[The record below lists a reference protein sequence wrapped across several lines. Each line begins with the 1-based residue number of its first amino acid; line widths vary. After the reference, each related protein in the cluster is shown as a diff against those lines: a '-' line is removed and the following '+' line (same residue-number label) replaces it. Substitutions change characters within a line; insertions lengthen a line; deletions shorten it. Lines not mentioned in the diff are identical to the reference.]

1 MPVSDAWLLTVTKQL
16 HAAIGNL
23 EMVHIHSGIPDLIA
37 ILQEDSYCQYEIL
50 WQGQH
55 LSLLDLG
62 LFLSGEPYS
71 DKTTDYPENMLLC
84 IVAYISAQENVQ
96 EYGAILSSQP
106 PVRVT
111 VDDKQVCELPSTPER
126 WSMLAVS
133 CFSHNVYGTVPIL
146 DLPRIFSTQVDL
158 DARADPDIQV
168 FD

>member
-1 MPVSDAWLLTVTKQL
+1 MSVSDAWLLTVTEHV

-23 EMVHIHSGIPDLIA
+23 EMVHIHSGIPDVIA
-37 ILQEDSYCQYEIL
+37 IPYEDSYCQHEVL

-62 LFLSGEPYS
+62 LFLSGEQYS
-71 DKTTDYPENMLLC
+71 DKTTDYPENMFLC

-111 VDDKQVCELPSTPER
+111 VDDKQACELPDTPER
-126 WSMLAVS
+126 WSMLAIS
-133 CFSHNVYGTVPIL
+133 CFSHNIYGNVPIL

-158 DARADPDIQV
+158 DARADPDI
-168 FD
+168 

>member
-23 EMVHIHSGIPDLIA
+23 EMVHIHSGIPDMIA
-37 ILQEDSYCQYEIL
+37 ISHEDSYCQHEIL
-50 WQGQH
+50 WQEQH
-55 LSLLDLG
+55 LPLLDLG
-62 LFLSGEPYS
+62 LFLSSEQYS
-71 DKTTDYPENMLLC
+71 DETKVYPENMFLC

-106 PVRVT
+106 PVRIT
-111 VDDKQVCELPSTPER
+111 VDDKQSCELPDTPER
-126 WSMLAVS
+126 WSMLAIS

-158 DARADPDIQV
+158 DT
-168 FD
+168 